1 MKFIP
6 YGKQHIDNKDVK
18 VVSDALKKEFI
29 TTGDEV
35 ARFEKKINKF
45 LNIPVIAAGGAGDF
59 ENMFDLLKTTNIS
72 ALAAGSIYHFTK
84 KTPLNVKKY
93 LKKKKY
99 LSDYEYESYKKKI
112 Y

>member
-35 ARFEKKINKF
+35 AKFEKKINKF
-45 LNIPVIAAGGAGDF
+45 LNSKFSFTCNSG
-59 ENMFDLLKTTNIS
+59 TS
-72 ALAAGSIYHFTK
+72 ALFLALQSIE
-84 KTPLNVKKY
+84 VKKNDIIIMPAINFIASHNVA
-93 LKKKKY
+93 KIFNA
-99 LSDYEYESYKKKI
+99 KI
-112 Y
+112 YLADVDK

>member
-35 ARFEKKINKF
+35 TKFEKKINKK
-45 LNIPVIAAGGAGDF
+45 ID
-59 ENMFDLLKTTNIS
+59 T
-72 ALAAGSIYHFTK
+72 FTK
-84 KTPLNVKKY
+84 
-93 LKKKKY
+93 
-99 LSDYEYESYKKKI
+99 
-112 Y
+112 

>member
-35 ARFEKKINKF
+35 VKFEKKIN
-45 LNIPVIAAGGAGDF
+45 
-59 ENMFDLLKTTNIS
+59 FD
-72 ALAAGSIYHFTK
+72 
-84 KTPLNVKKY
+84 
-93 LKKKKY
+93 
-99 LSDYEYESYKKKI
+99 DKKI
-112 Y
+112 SNLLSKLGI